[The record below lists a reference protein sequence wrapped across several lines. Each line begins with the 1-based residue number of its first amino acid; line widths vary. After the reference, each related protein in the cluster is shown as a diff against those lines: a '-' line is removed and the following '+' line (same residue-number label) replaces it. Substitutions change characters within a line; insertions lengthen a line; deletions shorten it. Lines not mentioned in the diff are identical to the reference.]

1 MGSYTCVDRLYA
13 LPQSLDPAYGVA
25 LVNTATAAQAGLTDI
40 AAGWA
45 TWDELIADARAM
57 AVGQGSGMTRAG
69 FHFIGV
75 KSLPAMFDSLI
86 LQNGGQAVTNG
97 ALTVNTPQGAAALGL
112 QDVGKLEPGMRAD
125 MVAVDISDMLPGEDV
140 HLAILSRSPA
150 DLKLVLVDGG
160 KVEVDVRMRT
170 AELYELMERADIA

>member
-1 MGSYTCVDRLYA
+1 VVGLGTDS
-13 LPQSLDPAYGVA
+13 
-25 LVNTATAAQAGLTDI
+25 AA
-40 AAGWA
+40 
-45 TWDELIADARAM
+45 
-57 AVGQGSGMTRAG
+57 SC
-69 FHFIGV
+69 
-75 KSLPAMFDSLI
+75 
-86 LQNGGQAVTNG
+86 G
-97 ALTVNTPQGAAALGL
+97 ALDFFDEMRTALMLHRASSEDAGVLSAKQAALGL